1 MVDMVDVWQRGG
13 VIMYILF
20 FLSVLSVSVVLFKAV
35 HFYGMGLRDWRFVED
50 VKTSLAAGKNE
61 QALRALAGHRHPL
74 ARVLEVVVRA
84 HMHRL
89 DEDSVESAL
98 QRVAYG
104 QVHRLRSYVSVL
116 ELIAQAAPLIGL
128 LGTVIGMIEAFSA
141 LEQAGARADP
151 SVFAGGI
158 WTALLTTAAGL
169 IVAIPS
175 LFFFHTFV
183 GMIERTMSRIGNVV
197 ADIKWL
203 LSEREGAS

>member
-1 MVDMVDVWQRGG
+1 MMDMVELWQRGG

-20 FLSVLSVSVVLFKAV
+20 FLSVLSLSVVFLKVV
-35 HFYGMGLRDWRFVED
+35 HFYGMGLRDWRFVD
-50 VKTSLAAGKNE
+50 GVMADLAAGKDKP
-61 QALRALAGHRHPL
+61 ALAALVACTHPL
-74 ARVLEVVVRA
+74 ARVLEVMVRGA
-84 HMHRL
+84 TRRL
-89 DEDSVESAL
+89 DEDSLEAAL
-98 QRVAYG
+98 QRAAHG

-141 LEQAGARADP
+141 LEQAGARAEP

-175 LFFFHTFV
+175 LFFFHMFV
-183 GMIERTMSRIGNVV
+183 GTVERTMSRIGDVV
-197 ADIKWL
+197 AEIKL
-203 LSEREGAS
+203 LLHERESKS